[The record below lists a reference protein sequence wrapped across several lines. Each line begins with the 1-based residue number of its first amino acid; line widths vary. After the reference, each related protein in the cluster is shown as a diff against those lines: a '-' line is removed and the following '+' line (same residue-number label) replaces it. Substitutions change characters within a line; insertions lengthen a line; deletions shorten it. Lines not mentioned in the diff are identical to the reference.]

1 MLSSDIL
8 RMRQRVLS
16 SDKALCYLC
25 KIKNKKNNQMNERSI
40 AMQMGEEE
48 KNKIHEDYL
57 LMRTEEEEEEKRGEE
72 EEKGKEEEGEE
83 EKEKEEKMEFEEDDI
98 NIVSA
103 KFEKMVI

>member
-1 MLSSDIL
+1 
-8 RMRQRVLS
+8 
-16 SDKALCYLC
+16 
-25 KIKNKKNNQMNERSI
+25 MNERSI

-103 KFEKMVI
+103 KFEKMVIWVGEGRRWIHLLFYANNCCKKYH

>member
-72 EEKGKEEEGEE
+72 EEGE
-83 EKEKEEKMEFEEDDI
+83 
-98 NIVSA
+98 
-103 KFEKMVI
+103 

>member
-57 LMRTEEEEEEKRGEE
+57 LMRVEEEEEKGGEE
-72 EEKGKEEEGEE
+72 EEKGKEEEGKE